1 MYKTFGIFAHVDAGK
16 TTLGEQ
22 ILYQMNCIRKPG
34 RVDDGSAFL
43 DSSEIERRRGITI
56 YSDTASFKLGGDTYY
71 LIDTPGHTDFQAAC
85 ERVMAVLDFAVLVL
99 SAVEGVQAH
108 TMDLW
113 ELLTK
118 AQVPVWIFVNKTDR
132 ANADVPSVLAQIS
145 ALTGGKSVLLTEE
158 LDETHFNEPQNDA
171 VMQQVVEQDEAL
183 LEQYLS
189 ENDGVSY
196 PDFCRQFI
204 LLTKTGELVPVI
216 AGCALDG
223 TQVDVLLKNMHRFTA
238 AEYADNTPEHAPF
251 SAQVFR
257 VSHLKDG
264 TRAVYLKC
272 LTGQLRTREM
282 LGDEKVHQIFAVNG
296 PKLSVTECCQA
307 GMVCAV
313 TGLNKIRNGSHI
325 TSQSDET
332 DGEKT
337 VALGK
342 RGTTAASVRTT
353 MEEGVSNPPVIM
365 AGVRFDPVVSG
376 TKVLEILRLIADEEP
391 SIRVESVSGSGQ
403 FRVAVNGKIQL
414 EVIRELCS
422 GRYGLAIEWGKCAV
436 VYQETIAKPVV
447 GCGHYEPLRHYAE
460 VHLGLEP
467 GARGSGITFES
478 RCSLEM
484 LELNWQRLIETH
496 VFEKKHVGVLTGS
509 VLTDVKIT
517 LLAGRAHLK
526 HTEGG
531 DFREA
536 VYRAIRQGLRSTES
550 VLLEPYYRY
559 ELTAP
564 QEYTN
569 RMISDMVKKCGSYET
584 PEPAGERILPNGA
597 KEMLVMLSGR
607 VPVSEC
613 LDYYEEF
620 MSYTKGRGRMR
631 LRFFGYEECHN
642 TPQVIEELG
651 YDAERDYENTADSV
665 FCSHGAG
672 YAVGWQEVPK
682 KMHVEVRHCELKQ

>member
-1 MYKTFGIFAHVDAGK
+1 MFKTFGIFAHVDVGK
-16 TTLGEQ
+16 TTLSEQ
-22 ILYQMNCIRKPG
+22 ILYQMNCIRKTG

-56 YSDTASFKLGGDTYY
+56 YSDTASFQLDDDTYY

-85 ERVMAVLDFAVLVL
+85 ERVIAVLDFAVLVV

-113 ELLTK
+113 ELLAQ

-132 ANADVPSVLAQIS
+132 SNADVPSVLAQIS
-145 ALTGGKSVLLTEE
+145 SLTDGKSVQLTQE
-158 LDETHFNEPQNDA
+158 LDETHYGEAQNDL
-171 VMQQVVEQDEAL
+171 VMQRIVEQDEGL

-189 ENDGVSY
+189 ETGEVPY
-196 PDFCRQFI
+196 VDFCRQFTRLMKAGTLI
-204 LLTKTGELVPVI
+204 PVI

-223 TQVDVLLKNMHRFTA
+223 TQVEVLLKNIHRFTET
-238 AEYADNTPEHAPF
+238 EYREEVSRNKPF
-251 SAQVFR
+251 SARAFR
-257 VSHLKDG
+257 VQHLKDG

-272 LTGQLRTREM
+272 LTGQLRPREI
-282 LGDEKVHQIFAVNG
+282 LGNEKVHQIFAVNG
-296 PKLSVTECCQA
+296 PKLSPAECCSA
-307 GMVCAV
+307 GMVCVV
-313 TGLNKIRNGSHI
+313 TGLNKV
-325 TSQSDET
+325 QSD
-332 DGEKT
+332 
-337 VALGK
+337 AWI
-342 RGTTAASVRTT
+342 AADA
-353 MEEGVSNPPVIM
+353 GVSDVSDMAAGQSNPPVIL
-365 AGVRFDPVVSG
+365 AGVQFGSGVSDI
-376 TKVLEILRLIADEEP
+376 KVLDVLRLIADEEP
-391 SIRVESVSGSGQ
+391 SIQVQRLSEAGQ
-403 FRVAVNGKIQL
+403 IQVAVNGKIQL

-422 GRYGLAIEWGKCAV
+422 ARYGLEIEWGKCAV
-436 VYQETIAKPVV
+436 VYRETIAKPVV

-460 VHLGLEP
+460 VHLLLEP
-467 GARGSGITFES
+467 GERGSGITFES
-478 RCSLEM
+478 QCPLEM
-484 LELNWQRLIETH
+484 LGLNWQRLIETH

-509 VLTDVKIT
+509 ALTDVKVT

-536 VYRAIRQGLRSTES
+536 VYRAIRQGLRSTDS
-550 VLLEPYYRY
+550 ILLEPCYRV

-564 QEYTN
+564 QEYVN

-584 PEPAGERILPNGA
+584 PVPVGEEISPDGV
-597 KEMLVMLSGR
+597 KEFMVMLAGR

-620 MSYTKGRGRMR
+620 MSYMKGRGRMR
-631 LRFFGYEECHN
+631 LRFGGYEECHN
-642 TPQVIEELG
+642 MPQVIEELG

-672 YAVGWQEVPK
+672 YAVKWQEAPE
-682 KMHVEVRHCELKQ
+682 KMHIAVRSCEINGSYV